1 MWRKS
6 DLSDVGHMMLCE
18 TPRPQYWY
26 FISCLCISVT
36 MVPDRNS
43 SREEWLIVVYGIR
56 GFFPSGW
63 REVVERLKPLWLGC
77 VAELIT

>member
-1 MWRKS
+1 MCRKS
-6 DLSDVGHMMLCE
+6 GLLDGGHMMFCK

-26 FISCLCISVT
+26 FFSCLCISFT
-36 MVPDRNS
+36 TVPDRNS
-43 SREEWLIVVYGIR
+43 SREEWLAVVYGMR
-56 GFFPSGW
+56 GFCPSGW